1 MKKNKYKYKIYI
13 DKNPIAMVIGSEEYA
28 NREISHY
35 FNQYLD
41 ENFKEIKIIREVLKN
56 ERYNN

>member
-13 DKNPIAMVIGSEEYA
+13 DKQPIAMVIGSEEYA

-35 FNQYLD
+35 FNQCLD

-56 ERYNN
+56 

>member
-1 MKKNKYKYKIYI
+1 MEKNKYKYKIYI
-13 DKNPIAMVIGSEEYA
+13 DKNPIVMVIGSKECA

-56 ERYNN
+56 ERYNS